1 MLRLAPWYI
10 NFPRT
15 RRETT
20 EAIEQFKV
28 FCQCR
33 MAQVIGASDDT
44 YIEIAVPY
52 NDGNA
57 NYFSRKANHFSRKR
71 RYTISTQG
79 FLGANLVFL
88 DIATRFPGSCHDA
101 RNFRNT
107 SL

>member
-33 MAQVIGASDDT
+33 MVQVIGASDDT
-44 YIEIAVPY
+44 YIEIVVPY

-57 NYFSRKANHFSRKR
+57 NYFSRKR

-88 DIATRFPGSCHDA
+88 DVATRFPGSCHDA

>member
-1 MLRLAPWYI
+1 M
-10 NFPRT
+10 
-15 RRETT
+15 
-20 EAIEQFKV
+20 V
-28 FCQCR
+28 
-33 MAQVIGASDDT
+33 QVIGALDGT
-44 YIEIAVPY
+44 YIAIVLHN

-57 NYFSRKANHFSRKR
+57 NYFSRKR

-88 DIATRFPGSCHDA
+88 DVATRFPGSCHDA